1 MEEKKER
8 DSPPTRVK
16 GEGTVCKRLALGGV
30 CVCVRVGMCYC
41 PIGERQ
47 QCKYEVYKK
56 YRHVYG

>member
-1 MEEKKER
+1 MQAISIR
-8 DSPPTRVK
+8 GS
-16 GEGTVCKRLALGGV
+16 V